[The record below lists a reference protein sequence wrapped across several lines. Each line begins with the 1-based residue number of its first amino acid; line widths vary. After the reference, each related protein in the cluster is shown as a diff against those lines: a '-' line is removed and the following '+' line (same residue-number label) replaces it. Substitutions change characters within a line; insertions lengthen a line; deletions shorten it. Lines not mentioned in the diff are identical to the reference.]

1 MAARGGHSRFRP
13 DAAPPWAPRVPMTQ
27 PPDPGD
33 AGRRRALAALLFL
46 AVLVGACVWLAGVLR
61 RESVREDCWASGRRD
76 CDAATSS
83 P

>member
-1 MAARGGHSRFRP
+1 
-13 DAAPPWAPRVPMTQ
+13 MTQ

-46 AVLVGACVWLAGVLR
+46 AVLVVACVWLAGVLR
-61 RESVREDCWASGRRD
+61 RESVREDCLAGGRRD
-76 CDAATSS
+76 CAELRSD